1 MAAALEVTVNKG
13 SDAVYDYV
21 CSVCE
26 ESNTLTEA
34 KFNCERCYKFYCD
47 GCVDL
52 HNQLFKTHSVTGRE
66 NKNAWPV
73 SKATKHIIEK
83 CSAHKNEKLKMFCEN
98 HSELCCHLCIL
109 QGHRTC
115 QSVVQIVEKSKEIN
129 TRGDVSLLIGE
140 ITRHIKDLD
149 ERTNT
154 TEEML
159 KNLQD
164 SYQIALE
171 ELKAI
176 RKKIVDYL
184 DDLEKK
190 TIKELE
196 QVLKILQ
203 ESYMSDIDTCKKV
216 KNDLQYLSGCIR
228 DIAGKNEP
236 LTYISYIKCLNKIN
250 AFKKGY
256 PRSEKTNVLFKPNK
270 QFEDLISK
278 RPVFGTISSTNLKKE
293 LADANALLT
302 VNNSSKHC
310 VQLSSLYVSG
320 ITELPSGGLLMTDYS
335 KQKVT
340 LLDTNNKVT
349 DSCALSNGPWAICT
363 VGVDDVALTVGKSV
377 QFLKVRN
384 NRIEMGS
391 VLQLQHS
398 CVGIAHHDNMLY
410 ITSNHALY
418 RYSREGVLQK
428 KLYEDTSGGNAV
440 FQCAVSPDGDTIY
453 VTNYTHHKLLTLDK
467 HGTLLASF
475 SDPELQNSFGIYVT
489 DAGHVIVSGYASHS
503 ILQISRDGKKKLA
516 TLLTHNDGMKN
527 PTCVFVC
534 KHNGSIIVGQD
545 SDNILMFKCT

>member
-164 SYQIALE
+164 SY
-171 ELKAI
+171 
-176 RKKIVDYL
+176 
-184 DDLEKK
+184 
-190 TIKELE
+190 
-196 QVLKILQ
+196 
-203 ESYMSDIDTCKKV
+203 
-216 KNDLQYLSGCIR
+216 
-228 DIAGKNEP
+228 
-236 LTYISYIKCLNKIN
+236 
-250 AFKKGY
+250 
-256 PRSEKTNVLFKPNK
+256 
-270 QFEDLISK
+270 
-278 RPVFGTISSTNLKKE
+278 
-293 LADANALLT
+293 
-302 VNNSSKHC
+302 
-310 VQLSSLYVSG
+310 
-320 ITELPSGGLLMTDYS
+320 
-335 KQKVT
+335 
-340 LLDTNNKVT
+340 
-349 DSCALSNGPWAICT
+349 
-363 VGVDDVALTVGKSV
+363 
-377 QFLKVRN
+377 
-384 NRIEMGS
+384 
-391 VLQLQHS
+391 
-398 CVGIAHHDNMLY
+398 
-410 ITSNHALY
+410 
-418 RYSREGVLQK
+418 SREGVLQK